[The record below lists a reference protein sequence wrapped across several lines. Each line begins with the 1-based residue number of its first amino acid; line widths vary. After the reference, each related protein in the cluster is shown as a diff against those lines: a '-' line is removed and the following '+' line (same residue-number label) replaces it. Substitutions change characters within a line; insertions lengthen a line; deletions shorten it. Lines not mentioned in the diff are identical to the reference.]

1 LILENLIKEFKERNI
16 SFTCIKLNDTT
27 DKMIDIMK
35 KYHSDIEVTDL
46 SKATQT
52 KTAEE
57 VTKMFVDS
65 ASYILRATVE
75 KKKGK
80 KSVDKSTKKPLWDL
94 SKLEISDYFSCISYL
109 KVEKIE
115 GNQITVK
122 NYNGGKWLISKDLL
136 ERDMWSGEHFE

>member
-1 LILENLIKEFKERNI
+1 MSKGKLDVEYIEKG
-16 SFTCIKLNDTT
+16 FTTGNGLVWSCK
-27 DKMIDIMK
+27 
-35 KYHSDIEVTDL
+35 HSWL
-46 SKATQT
+46 G
-52 KTAEE
+52 KT
-57 VTKMFVDS
+57 FN
-65 ASYILRATVE
+65 VE